1 MSLWCRA
8 DQLQFFA
15 QLGNLFEHT
24 RTKGHGSVHLSQKRL
39 TFDSSSN
46 APTSAKIA
54 DDPLWDTHPEHS
66 LPIVVRASNNKSSK
80 HPGTDRDDRPK
91 TVLSTVVNP
100 GDLDAFYAKYAEAC
114 KAGMSG
120 LKKRD
125 KKKAKKVKKKKKG
138 VTGDVK
144 V

>member
-1 MSLWCRA
+1 MGRNHLSN
-8 DQLQFFA
+8 DEFFA
-15 QLGNLFEHT
+15 QLGNLFDNT
-24 RTKGHGSVHLSQKRL
+24 RTKGHGSVHLTQKRL
-39 TFDSSSN
+39 TFDLSSS
-46 APTSAKIA
+46 SATPAKVA
-54 DDPLWDTHPEHS
+54 DDPLWDTHPEQP
-66 LPIVVRASNNKSSK
+66 LPVVVRASNNKSDK
-80 HPGTDRDDRPK
+80 RPGTDRKDTPK

-100 GDLDAFYAKYAEAC
+100 DDIDAFYMKYAEAC

-125 KKKAKKVKKKKKG
+125 KKKAKKVKKKKRG

>member
-1 MSLWCRA
+1 L
-8 DQLQFFA
+8 LQFFA

-24 RTKGHGSVHLSQKRL
+24 RTKGHGSVYLTQKRF
-39 TFDSSSN
+39 TFDSSSTP
-46 APTSAKIA
+46 PTPTKVA
-54 DDPLWDTHPEHS
+54 DDPLWDTHPEQP
-66 LPIVVRASNNKSSK
+66 LPILIRASNNKSDK
-80 HPGTDRDDRPK
+80 RPGTDRKDEPK
-91 TVLSTVVNP
+91 TQLSTVVNP
-100 GDLDAFYAKYAEAC
+100 DALDEFYAKYAEAC

-138 VTGDVK
+138 VNGDVK